1 MSDPVASRQKAS
13 ANAEMGLRPQ
23 PAVKLK
29 LVEFA
34 TLRLS
39 VAPRRREGQ
48 DRDAKAKA
56 ADLTDYDERPGRQ
69 SRHQPVEERQP
80 RSQDAGCHKSFERV
94 LE

>member
-1 MSDPVASRQKAS
+1 MSDLAASRQKAS
-13 ANAEMGLRPQ
+13 ANAKVGLGPQ
-23 PAVKLK
+23 PAVKLT
-29 LVEFA
+29 LVEVA

-39 VAPRRREGQ
+39 VTPRRREGQ
-48 DRDAKAKA
+48 DRNPKAKA
-56 ADLTDYDERPGRQ
+56 ANLTDNDERPGRQ